1 MILWREAGTIGVH
14 TVLILAWNK
23 GPLLVKPNIPKFAH
37 LGQIAPQHIIK
48 D

>member
-1 MILWREAGTIGVH
+1 MIFVREAATIGFD
-14 TVLILAWNK
+14 TVLILAWMK
-23 GPLLVKPNIPKFAH
+23 GPLLVKPKIHNFAH